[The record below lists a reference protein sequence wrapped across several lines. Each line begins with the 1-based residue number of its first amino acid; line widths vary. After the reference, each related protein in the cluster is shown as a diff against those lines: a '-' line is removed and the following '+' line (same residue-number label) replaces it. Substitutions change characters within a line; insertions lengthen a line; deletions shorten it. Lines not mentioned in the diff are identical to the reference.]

1 MSGEQEPE
9 TIESMVSKMTPIE
22 RLKLAIAI
30 LKKMPS
36 DIQILIEAMN
46 DPDVAKEVSDLA
58 IQLIRVIPELQ
69 KRMAV
74 EALKRVGIL

>member
-1 MSGEQEPE
+1 MNGEQEPE
-9 TIESMVSKMTPIE
+9 TIESMVSRMTPIE

-36 DIQILIEAMN
+36 DIQIFIEAMN

>member
-1 MSGEQEPE
+1 MSVDQEPE
-9 TIESMVSKMTPIE
+9 TIESMVSRMTPIE
-22 RLKLAIAI
+22 RLRLAIAI
-30 LKKMPS
+30 LKKMSS

-58 IQLIRVIPELQ
+58 IQLMRVIPELQ

>member
-9 TIESMVSKMTPIE
+9 TIESMVSRMTPIE

-46 DPDVAKEVSDLA
+46 DPDVAKEVYDLA

>member
-1 MSGEQEPE
+1 MSDEQEPE
-9 TIESMVSKMTPIE
+9 TIESMVSRMTPIE